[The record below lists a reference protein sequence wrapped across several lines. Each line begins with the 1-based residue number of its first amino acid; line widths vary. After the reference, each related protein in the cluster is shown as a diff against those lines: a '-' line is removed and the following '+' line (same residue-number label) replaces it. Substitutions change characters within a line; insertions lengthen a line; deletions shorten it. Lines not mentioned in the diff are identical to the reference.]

1 MRGEIDKYES
11 ECKMSHGGSQG
22 CVYVNVPQRLV
33 EVPHGQQGGG
43 HGDQYLLAQV

>member
-11 ECKMSHGGSQG
+11 ECKMSHFR